1 MGAGKSTIGRLL
13 AQELKLNFIDSD
25 REIEER
31 AGTNIPWIF
40 DVEGEAG
47 FRDREEAVIHDL
59 SQADNLVLATGG
71 GVVKRDMNRAALAAG
86 GFVVYLQTSVDQQL
100 ERTAKDKN
108 RPLLQTENP
117 RAVLE
122 TLMEERDP
130 LYRQVCDLLIHTD
143 KRHPRA
149 VVTTIV
155 RQLVRENVLKG

>member
-13 AQELKLNFIDSD
+13 AQELKLTFIDSD

-31 AGTNIPWIF
+31 AGANIPWIF

-47 FRDREEAVIHDL
+47 FRDREQAVIEELTASNDI
-59 SQADNLVLATGG
+59 VMATGG
-71 GVVKRDMNRAALAAG
+71 GAVKREANRAALAAG

-100 ERTAKDKN
+100 ERTARDKN

-122 TLMEERDP
+122 TLMDERDP
-130 LYRQVCDLLIHTD
+130 LYRSVCDLLIHTD
-143 KRHPRA
+143 KRHPRS
-149 VVTTIV
+149 VVTSIV
-155 RQLVRENVLKG
+155 RQLSRDNVVDK